1 MAGGTPFHVD
11 PAALESAARAF
22 DAQAS
27 AVAAMKGR
35 FTGPAHLVDGAF
47 GLPVPSDQVL
57 REYDQAVSSALTG
70 LGKLNQVLSDAA
82 RKLHTAADNYR
93 AADLPIG
100 G

>member
-1 MAGGTPFHVD
+1 MGGGTPFHVD
-11 PAALESAARAF
+11 PAALESAAKGF

-27 AVAAMKGR
+27 TVARMKSS

-47 GLPVPSDQVL
+47 GLLGPSDQLL
-57 REYDQAVSSALTG
+57 REYDQAVSSALSG
-70 LGKLNQVLSDAA
+70 LDKLHQVLGDAA

-93 AADLPIG
+93 AADRPIG